1 VTLLR
6 RVLEGI
12 SDTRLLSDH
21 KDGPS
26 PLRLLIKAY
35 SAKAEHNDNAP
46 NVTPTF
52 TGADL
57 KDGIEK
63 LEPECQIELLH
74 EYLVAAKKIS
84 PSVSEEEVEDRKI
97 WRLAI
102 KLVMF
107 TTAVIVILL
116 VGAGVAIAVRRGEL
130 NVELLKNVLEFITDV
145 IETIAEK

>member
-1 VTLLR
+1 
-6 RVLEGI
+6 
-12 SDTRLLSDH
+12 
-21 KDGPS
+21 
-26 PLRLLIKAY
+26 
-35 SAKAEHNDNAP
+35 
-46 NVTPTF
+46 
-52 TGADL
+52 
-57 KDGIEK
+57 
-63 LEPECQIELLH
+63 LLH